1 MKQKIVL
8 SALSIL
14 AIASVTACSASGEA
28 PSTGTSEPITI
39 AMISPLTGS
48 LSTLG
53 VDATAAAKQVVDQ
66 LNFSGGVNGRQINLV
81 VKDDTSDVT
90 QSVALFNQE
99 AADASVS
106 LILSS
111 VSAAASAASG
121 SSAESAE
128 IPMLSVGPVSAYV
141 DGSNKYAFGVAASTA
156 VVSQTL
162 AKFYKS
168 TGVKK
173 LAITYLTQ
181 SSQMQPAANETATG
195 AKAAG
200 VDVVLQEGFDATATD
215 FTPLITHVKAS
226 GADAL
231 QIWGAGAAPAIL
243 AKQMTGQ
250 GIQILGTGAQAS
262 QQFVTPVGAA
272 AEGIELSTNTAMAG
286 SDIPAGDFK
295 TLVDS
300 FASTWAKTHNGAYP
314 PQFAFDAGTSIQ
326 LAVAAISKAGSTDR
340 AALTG
345 ALSNLSVLTLNGRFN
360 YTPTNH
366 SGLDSSA
373 VIVAKIK
380 GGQFVATPF
389 SITQMA
395 TNAPK

>member
-1 MKQKIVL
+1 MKQKIIIGAMSV
-8 SALSIL
+8 L
-14 AIASVTACSASGEA
+14 AIASLTACSAGGGST
-28 PSTGTSEPITI
+28 STGSSDPVTI

-48 LSTLG
+48 LSSLG
-53 VDATAAAKQVVDQ
+53 IDATAAAKQVVDQ
-66 LNFSGGVNGRQINLV
+66 VNSSGGVDGRQINLV

-99 AADASVS
+99 AADPSVS

-128 IPMLSVGPVSAYV
+128 IPMLSIGPVSAYV
-141 DGSNKYAFGVAASTA
+141 GGSNKYAFGVAASTA

-162 AKFYKS
+162 ADFYKS
-168 TGVKK
+168 TRVKK
-173 LAITYLTQ
+173 LAIAYLSQ
-181 SSQMQPAANETATG
+181 SSEMQPAANATATD
-195 AKAAG
+195 AQAAG

-231 QIWGAGAAPAIL
+231 QIWGPGAAPAIL
-243 AKQMTGQ
+243 AKQMASQ

-262 QQFVTPVGAA
+262 QQFITPVGAA
-272 AEGIELSTNTAMAG
+272 AEGIELSANTAMAG

-295 TLVDS
+295 TLVDN
-300 FASTWAKTHNGAYP
+300 FASTWATTHNGAYP

-326 LAVAAISKAGSTDR
+326 LAAAAIDKAGSTDR
-340 AALTG
+340 AAITD
-345 ALSNLSVLTLNGRFN
+345 ALSNLSVLTLNSRFN

-373 VIVAKIK
+373 VVVVEIK
-380 GGQFVATPF
+380 NGQFAATPY
-389 SITQMA
+389 SIAQMA
-395 TNAPK
+395 TNVPK